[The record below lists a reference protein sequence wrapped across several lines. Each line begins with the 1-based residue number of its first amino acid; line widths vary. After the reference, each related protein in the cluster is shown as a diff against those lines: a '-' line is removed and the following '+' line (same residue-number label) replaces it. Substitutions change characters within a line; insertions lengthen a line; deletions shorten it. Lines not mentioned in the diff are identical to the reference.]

1 MKRIWK
7 YVRRVEK
14 HLPLAKRIPV
24 GGAIYAELRDR
35 VKARQA
41 EQGRELTDD
50 EIDAITNAYGDPRQV
65 AERQV
70 ACDSGARP
78 LVDRYLAAVGRHLRQ
93 DKAHDILAELREAIE
108 TRIEER
114 EADSGKALDDEAM
127 SEVLKGFGP
136 PMVAASRYAER
147 DRLIGADLYPFFWP
161 TAKAIVGVVAAAA
174 ILLAS
179 LEAFTSGRWIGFVSS
194 SIDLFFDLVLPAFA
208 TMMIVFIVMDR
219 SDAGK
224 KIAASWEPKTLPQD
238 HIRKPKPLFDS
249 VLGLGFDVLFILWW
263 THAVDFTHAW
273 GREFEPSVVLDW
285 DGAWAQFHAIILVLA
300 CISAAAHLYDVLHP
314 GWSRIR
320 SIVSISGHAVGAY
333 VFAQLARQAPLAV
346 EGPGAAD
353 LPDQAEGLLEMIN
366 LNLQI
371 VLGLIATVMVI
382 GIVVEGWRLVRS
394 LAEPHGYVAESS

>member
-7 YVRRVEK
+7 YVRRVER

-24 GGAIYAELRDR
+24 GGAIYAELREKVR
-35 VKARQA
+35 ARQA
-41 EQGRELTDD
+41 ELGRDLSDE
-50 EIDAITNAYGDPRQV
+50 EIDAITSAYGDPRHV

-70 ACDSGARP
+70 ACEAGSRP
-78 LVDRYLAAVGRHLRQ
+78 LVDRYLAAVGRHLPQ

-108 TRIEER
+108 TSIEDR
-114 EADSGKALDDEAM
+114 EGGRGAPLDDEAI
-127 SEVLKGFGP
+127 SEVLKDFGP

-161 TAKAIVGVVAAAA
+161 TAKAVVGVVAAAA
-174 ILLAS
+174 ILIAS
-179 LEAFTSGRWIGFVSS
+179 LQAFTSGRWVGFVSDA
-194 SIDLFFDLVLPAFA
+194 IGLFFDLALPAFA

-219 SDAGK
+219 SNAGK

-238 HIRKPKPLFDS
+238 HIRKPRPLFES

-263 THAVDFTHAW
+263 TNAVDFTRAW
-273 GREFEPSVVLDW
+273 GREIEPSVVLDW
-285 DGAWAQFHAIILVLA
+285 DGAWAQFHGVILVLA

-320 SIVSISGHAVGAY
+320 SIASISGHAIGAY
-333 VFAQLARQAPLAV
+333 VFAQLARQSPLV
-346 EGPGAAD
+346 VQGPGAAD
-353 LPDQAEGLLEMIN
+353 LPDQAEGLLNTVN

-371 VLGLIATVMVI
+371 VLGLIAAVMVI
-382 GIVVEGWRLVRS
+382 AIVVEGWRLVRS
-394 LAEPHGYVAESS
+394 LAEPHGYVPGRA